1 MRIYGKI
8 AAVLLAFLLVTAFAA
23 PAVCAQA
30 SDPGS
35 IRILF
40 THDMHASLEPAK
52 AADKNGNLSEVGGF
66 ARLYTAIKEARADD
80 ADSTLLVDAGDY
92 TMGTLFQTVECTQ
105 SPELR
110 LMGMMGY
117 DAVTVGNHE
126 FDYTI
131 EGFAKSLNAAA
142 QSGETLPAYV
152 TSNIALPK
160 GEPKADALREAM
172 QNYGVKEYT
181 VVEKRG
187 CRIGIFGVLG
197 EEAANLA
204 PMSAPAVFEDVQETA
219 ERLVRVLKEQEKVDL
234 IVCLSHSGTNED
246 SSKSEDEQLAKAV
259 PGIDVIISGHTHTI
273 LDQPVAAGNTIIAS
287 CGADSAYLGSLDIA
301 LEGGVW
307 SVQNYALRPIDASIT
322 NDEAL
327 AGKVMVFK
335 GLTDEYLADY
345 GYTGDEVITN
355 SPYQFEN
362 INTMFLTPGDYA
374 LGDIT
379 ADSFLYTVK
388 QAEGES
394 YENVDVTV
402 VPVGTIRATIHKG
415 DVTVS
420 DAFKILSLG
429 TGPDGLTGYPL
440 ISVYLYGWELQNLC
454 EVDASVAGLMGD
466 AQLYFSGL
474 RATYNPNRLI
484 FNKVT
489 DVKLLHGNKTQEIE
503 SEKLYRVVC
512 SLYSGQMLGYVK
524 EKSFGILS
532 LTPKDKNGEAVTDFN
547 KQIIYTQDGS
557 EIKEWQAVVSYLSS
571 FAEQDGISGG
581 STIPEAYAAPQ
592 GRKVADTSGGIW
604 GILSHFNGFAWI
616 ALGVVIFLIAV
627 LVLVPLLIVR
637 GVKKRKARRAAMAAA
652 A

>member
-1 MRIYGKI
+1 MRIHRKI
-8 AAVLLAFLLVTAFAA
+8 AAVLLVFLLVTAFAA
-23 PAVCAQA
+23 SAVSAEA

-52 AADKNGNLSEVGGF
+52 AADKNGNLSEIGGF
-66 ARLYTAIKEARADD
+66 TRLYTAIKEARA
-80 ADSTLLVDAGDY
+80 ASPDSTLLVDAGDY

-117 DAVTVGNHE
+117 DAATVGNHE

-131 EGFAKSLNAAA
+131 DGFAKSLNAAA
-142 QSGETLPAYV
+142 QSGEALPAYV
-152 TSNIALPK
+152 ISNIALPE

-181 VVEKRG
+181 VVEKSG
-187 CRIGIFGVLG
+187 CQIGIFGVLG

-219 ERLVRVLKEQEKVDL
+219 KRMVQILKEQEKVDL
-234 IVCLSHSGTNED
+234 IVCLSHSGTKED
-246 SSKSEDEQLAKAV
+246 VSESEDEQLAKAV

-273 LDQPVAAGNTIIAS
+273 LGSPIVAGNTIIVS
-287 CGADSAYLGSLDIA
+287 SGSDSAYLGSLDIA
-301 LEGGVW
+301 LEGGAW
-307 SVQNYALRPIDASIT
+307 KVQDYALRPINASIA
-322 NDEAL
+322 DDGAI
-327 AGKVMVFK
+327 AGKVEAFK
-335 GLTDEYLADY
+335 GLTDEYLANY
-345 GYTGDEVITN
+345 GYTYDEFIAN
-355 SPYQFEN
+355 SPYQFED
-362 INTMFLTPGDYA
+362 INTMFYTPGDYA

-379 ADSFLYTVK
+379 ADSFLYSVK

-402 VPVGTIRATIHKG
+402 VPVGTIRATINKG
-415 DVTVS
+415 DVTVA
-420 DAFKILSLG
+420 DAFKVLSLG

-440 ISVYLYGWELQNLC
+440 ISVYLYGRELQNLC

-474 RATYNPNRLI
+474 RTTYNPNRLI

-489 DVKLLHGNKTQEIE
+489 DVTLLRGSKAQEVE
-503 SEKLYRVVC
+503 SDKLYRVVC

-532 LTPKDKNGEAVTDFN
+532 LTPKDKNGETVTDYN

-571 FAEQDGISGG
+571 FAEPDGISDG
-581 STIPEAYAAPQ
+581 STIPEAYATPQ
-592 GRKVADTSGGIW
+592 GRKVADTSGGLW

-616 ALGVVIFLIAV
+616 LLSVVALLIAI
-627 LVLVPLLIVR
+627 LVLTPLLIVR
-637 GVKKRKARRAAMAAA
+637 GIKKRKARKAIAV
-652 A
+652 